1 VVFVVERYLPGLPI
15 PVLER
20 DLRRLTTVTAG
31 MRREGTEIRY
41 LGSTIIPDDEAC
53 LSQFVAPSADVV
65 AEANRRANVPFDRI
79 VAGFRANERRRQK
92 RRGEK

>member
-1 VVFVVERYLPGLPI
+1 MVFVVERYLPGMPL
-15 PVLER
+15 PVLEH
-20 DLRRLTTVTAG
+20 DLRRLTAVTAG

-53 LSQFVAPSADVV
+53 FSHFVAPSADVV

-79 VAGFRANERRRQK
+79 VAGFPANER
-92 RRGEK
+92 

>member
-1 VVFVVERYLPGLPI
+1 
-15 PVLER
+15 
-20 DLRRLTTVTAG
+20 
-31 MRREGTEIRY
+31 
-41 LGSTIIPDDEAC
+41 
-53 LSQFVAPSADVV
+53 VV